1 MSLHQHIDRKALT
14 AACILSA
21 AGALVFN
28 AFPLF
33 LTALA
38 EQFALNDEQLG
49 ILGSAYLSGFALVAL
64 FSVIWMSRV
73 SWRRTGWLAYAMIAA
88 GVVGFSLA
96 ESVSHLITAM
106 IILGIG
112 SGVIFTIALGIMAA
126 SKDPDRAYGFKL
138 STEMLLAAVLMFGMT
153 TLVIN
158 KFGYTGFII
167 AIAAIYILTSLSI
180 YWLPTSNFLAV
191 EEQQTT
197 HSTMTHNTL
206 PVWMAVVALF
216 IQFAAFSGLWGF
228 MGRIGEANGLNEEDI
243 GALLSL
249 SVLAGLAGA
258 MLGAWLGNRAGQLKP
273 MLVIF
278 SLTIA
283 TCLLLMN
290 NQGIWSFAVATCL
303 INALLQLAVIYQM
316 GLVTALD
323 SSGKFTVMLAFILAS
338 GGAVGPI
345 LMGMLIENHSLDQ
358 AYLAAIIAT
367 LCSILLTTYAC
378 RSSQSYAPAKCS
390 LR

>member
-167 AIAAIYILTSLSI
+167 AIAAIYMLTSLSI
-180 YWLPTSNFLAV
+180 YWLPASNFLAV

-197 HSTMTHNTL
+197 LSTMTHNTL

-228 MGRIGEANGLNEEDI
+228 MGRIGEVNGLNEEDI

-258 MLGAWLGNRAGQLKP
+258 ILGAWLGNRVGQLKP
-273 MLVIF
+273 MLMIF

-283 TCLLLMN
+283 TCLLLIN
-290 NQGIWSFAVATCL
+290 NQSIWSFAVATCL

-345 LMGMLIENHSLDQ
+345 LMGMLIENHSLDH

-378 RSSQSYAPAKCS
+378 RSSQSYAPVKCS